1 MFIELF
7 RVLYLVK
14 NQAFKVKLLGKEKI
28 HNVFYVLSIEQDI
41 TRKKQVDKNVN

>member
-14 NQAFKVKLLGKEKI
+14 NQAYKVKLLGKEKI
-28 HNVFYVLSIEQDI
+28 HNVFYVLSIEQD
-41 TRKKQVDKNVN
+41 TTGKEQVDKNIS